1 MKDLVRV
8 AALLIVASL
17 LGACGGI
24 GAVGG
29 GTAGADTAQPLA
41 ESHAWDSWNWD
52 EGSFE
57 D

>member
-8 AALLIVASL
+8 VALLIVASL

-29 GTAGADTAQPLA
+29 GADSAAAPPPA
-41 ESHAWDSWNWD
+41 ETHAWDGWNWD
-52 EGSFE
+52 EGGFG